1 MCGIVGVA
9 ALGKASKKQ
18 EEVRRE
24 SMIFLATELL
34 QLTQP
39 RGDDATGFSALFSD
53 GNYIGLKEGIPSI
66 EFISKLGGTRKEY
79 NGILKVVRKADSP
92 VKVLLGH
99 CRKVS
104 VGSAIDNENNHPVAV
119 GDIVGIHNGT
129 LTNHEV
135 IFEKLKCKRN
145 GDVDTEAIIR
155 LLHFYSDKGTQPF
168 TTDMLAEVCK
178 RLQGTYSVIA
188 FNGNSPNQLAT
199 FRDSKPAE
207 IALIK
212 SLNIMLIASDK
223 DYLNTALFRYNKQA
237 SLYMPA
243 LEGIKFPVIKSSEV
257 EFLTMAD
264 DTATVFDLSE
274 TIGKNVKIEDIL
286 EKVKIL
292 RADRLWKK
300 GAVNYRAGNSNFRN
314 QHSHNQTAAGKRA
327 AEDKER
333 KEKKEK
339 EDAAKKAAEIKKQIG
354 SNKNSGVVNADKKD
368 AYVWDKTKEN
378 FTRVEGI
385 EDARKLGSIELGV
398 ENDHDVSMMNSDD
411 GPSEG
416 IALKNATEDKIDTI
430 ITTSA
435 KIEDEAFPGDDA
447 LLEEEGSPK
456 IGTTVEV
463 DASVDAEAMEL
474 SMKAAEALLKYENNE
489 DLLDDLN
496 ISTQAILANMSPYA
510 LANRIRKV
518 VFQNGYYKGF
528 VKKRSVRK
536 HVLNIT
542 KKKNR
547 AENNIKALKTMTK
560 ILFVA
565 SNYSNLKEG
574 FPALA
579 NKLNDSLKGD
589 IVKATEEVLDD
600 GGNLTVKDIEGVFSV
615 GDIRENET
623 LKLIKEVTYKKI
635 GG

>member
-79 NGILKVVRKADSP
+79 NGILKVIRKADNP
-92 VKVLLGH
+92 VKILLGH

-104 VGSAIDNENNHPVAV
+104 IGSAIDNENNHPVSV

-168 TTDMLAEVCK
+168 TTDMLEEVCK
-178 RLQGTYSVIA
+178 RLHGTYSVIA

-207 IALIK
+207 LAIIR

-237 SLYMPA
+237 LLYMPA
-243 LEGIKFPVIKSSEV
+243 LEGIKFPVIKSSDV
-257 EFLTMAD
+257 EMLTMAD
-264 DTATVFDLSE
+264 DTAAVFDLSE
-274 TIGKNVKIEDIL
+274 TIGKDTKIEDIF
-286 EKVKIL
+286 EKVKVL
-292 RADRLWKK
+292 RADGLWKK
-300 GAVNYRAGNSNFRN
+300 GTTPHLAGNTNFRN
-314 QHSHNQTAAGKRA
+314 QQNQTAAAKKAREAREKREKNNA
-327 AEDKER
+327 AN
-333 KEKKEK
+333 
-339 EDAAKKAAEIKKQIG
+339 KAAEIKKRIDA
-354 SNKNSGVVNADKKD
+354 NKKDGDCDADKKD

-385 EDARKLGSIELGV
+385 EDARKLGSIELGI
-398 ENDHDVSMMNSDD
+398 EDDHDVTRMNSDD
-411 GPSEG
+411 GPAKG
-416 IALKNATEDKIDTI
+416 IALENSAEDKVDTL
-430 ITTSA
+430 ITTAA
-435 KIEDEAFPGDDA
+435 KVEDEPFPGDTA
-447 LLEEEGSPK
+447 LLEEENSVN

-463 DASVDAEAMEL
+463 DATVDAEAMEL
-474 SMKAAEALLKYENNE
+474 SMKAAEALLKYENND
-489 DLLDDLN
+489 DLLDDLG
-496 ISTQAILANMSPYA
+496 IATQAVLANMSPYA

-528 VKKRSVRK
+528 IKKRSVRK
-536 HVLNIT
+536 HVLNLT
-542 KKKNR
+542 KKKNK
-547 AENNIKALKTMTK
+547 AEKNIKALKTMTK

-565 SNYSNLKEG
+565 SNYSNLKKD
-574 FPALA
+574 FPKLA
-579 NKLNDSLKGD
+579 NKLNDSLKAD
-589 IVKATEEVLDD
+589 IAKATEEVLD
-600 GGNLTVKDIEGVFSV
+600 GEKLTVKDIESVFSI
-615 GDIRENET
+615 GDVRGNDT
-623 LKLIKEVTYKKI
+623 LKLIKEVTFNKI

>member
-79 NGILKVVRKADSP
+79 NGILKVIRKADNP
-92 VKVLLGH
+92 VKILLGH

-135 IFEKLKCKRN
+135 IFDKLKCKRN

-207 IALIK
+207 LALIK

-243 LEGIKFPVIKSSEV
+243 LEGTKFPIIKSSDV
-257 EFLTMAD
+257 ELLTMAD
-264 DTATVFDLSE
+264 DTAAVFDLSE
-274 TIGKNVKIEDIL
+274 TLGKNTKIEDIF
-286 EKVKIL
+286 EKVKVL
-292 RADRLWKK
+292 RADSVWKK
-300 GAVNYRAGNSNFRN
+300 GVTPYRAGQSNFRN
-314 QHSHNQTAAGKRA
+314 QHQTNAAKRA
-327 AEDKER
+327 EEDKER

-339 EDAAKKAAEIKKQIG
+339 EDATKKAAEIKKQID
-354 SNKNSGVVNADKKD
+354 SNKNGGESGVDKKN
-368 AYVWDKTKEN
+368 AYVWDKIKEN
-378 FTRVEGI
+378 FTRVEGV
-385 EDARKLGSIELGV
+385 EEARKLGSIELGV
-398 ENDHDVSMMNSDD
+398 ENDHDVTSMNSDD
-411 GPSEG
+411 GPIEG
-416 IALKNATEDKIDTI
+416 IALKNSTEDGVDTI

-435 KIEDEAFPGDDA
+435 KVEDKPFPGDDA

-474 SMKAAEALLKYENNE
+474 STKASENLLKYENNE
-489 DLLDDLN
+489 DLLDDLG
-496 ISTQAILANMSPYA
+496 IATQAILSNMSPYA

-536 HVLNIT
+536 HVLNLT

-560 ILFVA
+560 ILSTA
-565 SNYSNLKEG
+565 
-574 FPALA
+574 A
-579 NKLNDSLKGD
+579 NNSKIVDAHMKSD
-589 IVKATEEVLDD
+589 ITKATNEVLD
-600 GGNLTVKDIEGVFSV
+600 GGGKLTVKDIEGVFSV

-623 LKLIKEVTYKKI
+623 LKLIKEATYKKI

>member
-66 EFISKLGGTRKEY
+66 EFISKLGGTRKDY
-79 NGILKVVRKADSP
+79 NGILKVIRKADHP
-92 VKVLLGH
+92 VKALLGH

-104 VGSAIDNENNHPVAV
+104 IGSAIDNENNHPVAV

-207 IALIK
+207 LALIK
-212 SLNIMLIASDK
+212 SLNILLIASDK

-243 LEGIKFPVIKSSEV
+243 LEGIKFPIIKSSDV
-257 EFLTMAD
+257 EHLTMAD

-274 TIGKNVKIEDIL
+274 TVGKNTKLEDIF

-292 RADRLWKK
+292 RADRVWKK
-300 GAVNYRAGNSNFRN
+300 GTAPYKAGQSNFRN
-314 QHSHNQTAAGKRA
+314 QHHQTAIAKSA
-327 AEDKER
+327 AADKER
-333 KEKKEK
+333 QEKKEK
-339 EDAAKKAAEIKKQIG
+339 EDATKKAAEIKKQID
-354 SNKNSGVVNADKKD
+354 SNKSGGKSDPDKKN
-368 AYVWDKTKEN
+368 AYVWDKVKEN

-385 EDARKLGSIELGV
+385 EEARKLGSIELGV
-398 ENDHDVSMMNSDD
+398 ESDHDVTRMNSDD
-411 GPSEG
+411 GPAEG
-416 IALKNATEDKIDTI
+416 IALKNSTEDEVDTI

-474 SMKAAEALLKYENNE
+474 SVKATEALLKYENND

-496 ISTQAILANMSPYA
+496 ISTQAVLANMSPYA

-536 HVLNIT
+536 HVLSMT

-565 SNYSNLKEG
+565 SNYSNIKED
-574 FPALA
+574 FPVLA
-579 NKLNDSLKGD
+579 DKLNDSLKKD
-589 IVKATEEVLDD
+589 IIKATEEVLED
-600 GGNLTVKDIEGVFSV
+600 GGKLTVKDIESVFSV
-615 GDIRENET
+615 GDIRENDT
-623 LKLIKEVTYKKI
+623 LKLIKEATFKKI

>member
-79 NGILKVVRKADSP
+79 NGILKVIRKADNP
-92 VKVLLGH
+92 VKILLGH

-104 VGSAIDNENNHPVAV
+104 IGSAIDNENNHPVSV

-168 TTDMLAEVCK
+168 TTDMLEEVCK
-178 RLQGTYSVIA
+178 RLHGTYSVIA

-207 IALIK
+207 LAIIR

-237 SLYMPA
+237 LLYMPA
-243 LEGIKFPVIKSSEV
+243 LEGIKFPVIKSSDV
-257 EFLTMAD
+257 EMLTMAD
-264 DTATVFDLSE
+264 DTAAVFDLSE
-274 TIGKNVKIEDIL
+274 TIGKDTKIEDIF

-292 RADRLWKK
+292 RADGLWKK
-300 GAVNYRAGNSNFRN
+300 GTTSHLAGNTNFRN
-314 QHSHNQTAAGKRA
+314 QQNQTAAAKKAREAREKREKNNA
-327 AEDKER
+327 AN
-333 KEKKEK
+333 
-339 EDAAKKAAEIKKQIG
+339 KAAEIRKRLDDKKKDG
-354 SNKNSGVVNADKKD
+354 DCDADKKD

-385 EDARKLGSIELGV
+385 EDARKLGSIELGI
-398 ENDHDVSMMNSDD
+398 EDDHDVTRMNSDD
-411 GPSEG
+411 GPAKG
-416 IALKNATEDKIDTI
+416 IALENSAEDKVDTL
-430 ITTSA
+430 ITTAA
-435 KIEDEAFPGDDA
+435 KVEDEPFPGDTA
-447 LLEEEGSPK
+447 LLEEENSVK

-463 DASVDAEAMEL
+463 DATVDAEAMEL
-474 SMKAAEALLKYENNE
+474 SRIAAEALLKYENND
-489 DLLDDLN
+489 DLLDDLG
-496 ISTQAILANMSPYA
+496 IATQAVLANMSPYA

-528 VKKRSVRK
+528 IKKRSVRK
-536 HVLNIT
+536 HVLNLT
-542 KKKNR
+542 KKKNK
-547 AENNIKALKTMTK
+547 AEKNIKALKTMTK

-565 SNYSNLKEG
+565 SNYSNLKKD
-574 FPALA
+574 FPKLA
-579 NKLNDSLKGD
+579 NKLNDSLKAD
-589 IVKATEEVLDD
+589 IAKATEEVLD
-600 GGNLTVKDIEGVFSV
+600 GEKLTVKDIESVFSI
-615 GDIRENET
+615 GDVRENDT
-623 LKLIKEVTYKKI
+623 LKLIKEVTFNKI